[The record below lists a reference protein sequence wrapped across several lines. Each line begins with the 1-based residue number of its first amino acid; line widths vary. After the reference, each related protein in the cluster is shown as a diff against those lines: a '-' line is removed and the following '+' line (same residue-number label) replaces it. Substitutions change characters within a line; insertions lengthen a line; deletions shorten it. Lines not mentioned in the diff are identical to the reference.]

1 MSEPRNDPFDMGRKG
16 FESWPFMFGQ
26 LFDAISAKSAEGGG
40 ILAAVPQVY
49 HLAIW
54 CSEFMEPADWESIE
68 EFMDSGE
75 PPTMTHL
82 YRIMQRCV
90 RVARLKGAWEFKRDV
105 MEESYLEVK

>member
-1 MSEPRNDPFDMGRKG
+1 
-16 FESWPFMFGQ
+16 MFGQ

-54 CSEFMEPADWESIE
+54 CSEFMDPDDWASIE
-68 EFMDSGE
+68 EFMDSGD

-82 YRIMQRCV
+82 YRIMRKCV
-90 RVARLKGAWEFKRDV
+90 RVARLKDAWEFSREGF
-105 MEESYLEVK
+105 EESMLEVPLEAQER